1 MKTKVRLILS
11 FILICFV
18 LLVVETPALAS
29 SDNTSDKTL
38 PKWVHYKN
46 VDYQIQ
52 ISHPSTWKTLENYAG
67 SIVAVYA
74 PPDSPDDQFA
84 ENLNIVFEDISS
96 FPEITLE
103 QYTEKG
109 KEVLEK
115 ILTKFSLLKNESTT
129 ISNINARTLTFT
141 ATQGIY
147 RLKFKQTSLIVNKRA
162 YVITFSA
169 EEKKFAK
176 YENTGVSIIN
186 SFRIITPALY
196 QSL

>member
-18 LLVVETPALAS
+18 LLVVENPALAS
-29 SDNTSDKTL
+29 SDNTSDKTI

-52 ISHPSTWKTLENYAG
+52 ISHPSAWKTLENYAG

-74 PPDSPDDQFA
+74 PPDSPHDQFA

-115 ILTKFSLLKNESTT
+115 MLTKFSLLKNESTT

-162 YVITFSA
+162 YIITFSA

>member
-18 LLVVETPALAS
+18 LLVVETPALAA

-52 ISHPSTWKTLENYAG
+52 ISHPATWKTLENYAG

-109 KEVLEK
+109 KEVLGK
-115 ILTKFSLLKNESTT
+115 MLTKFSLLKNESTT

-169 EEKKFAK
+169 EENKFAK
-176 YENTGVSIIN
+176 YENTGASIIN
-186 SFRIITPALY
+186 SFRIITPTLY

>member
-1 MKTKVRLILS
+1 
-11 FILICFV
+11 

-29 SDNTSDKTL
+29 SDNTSDKTIS
-38 PKWVHYKN
+38 KWVHYKN

-52 ISHPSTWKTLENYAG
+52 ISYPPTWKTLENYAG

-84 ENLNIVFEDISS
+84 ENLNIVCEDISS
-96 FPEITLE
+96 FPELTLE
-103 QYTEKG
+103 HYSEKG
-109 KEVLEK
+109 KE
-115 ILTKFSLLKNESTT
+115 ILAKMLTNFSLIKSESTT

-141 ATQGIY
+141 ARQGIY
-147 RLKFKQTSLIVNKRA
+147 RLKFKQTSLIANKRA

-169 EEKKFAK
+169 EEKRFAK
-176 YENTGVSIIN
+176 YENTGASIIN
-186 SFRIITPALY
+186 SFRIFTPTLF